1 MFYLEK
7 IGKIVPI
14 RSAMTNLSRRD
25 FLKLASLTAASTS
38 LAACLS
44 PDETI
49 SAPTTAHGARPGQ
62 SQGGLSP
69 SAAPVEPVP
78 PENLPDLATIVF
90 GRLAFGARPGEREA
104 FHSLG
109 ATDEARLQAWVEAQL
124 HPATLDDSEFEARY
138 KQAGFETLHKSLE
151 QLYTDHIVN
160 NPYSDNDDRRWQW
173 FVLPSEELV
182 EATLLRAV
190 YSHKQLQ
197 ELLADFWHNH
207 FNVYG
212 WDEELTPAFTS
223 YDRDVIRA
231 HLFGNFRQFLEAMAS
246 HPAMLYYLNN
256 RSNSDAGPNENF
268 ARELFEL
275 HTLGA
280 EHYIG
285 VRDPAAVEKDADGI
299 AIGYVDND
307 VYEAAR
313 CFTGWR
319 VDDDLWEGDNEV
331 GVSGAFIYYRPWHD
345 RFNKIVLGKYLPAD
359 QPDMQ
364 DGRDVLDL
372 LASHPGTA
380 LHISRKLCRRF
391 ISDYPPESIVQA
403 AAQVFLDAKDAP
415 DQLRQVYRAIFLSPE
430 FRAAWGGKL
439 KRPFEFATSVLRALN
454 ADFTRPPGGVRWFFR
469 MFGQPLFEHHP
480 PTGYPDTAEAW
491 ANTMTT
497 LYGWNFITGV
507 TENWM
512 TDDQHPERI
521 LRVDLRAETP
531 AELRSAAALV
541 DYWLNRIY
549 GRPLP
554 AEMRLALIDFL
565 RENASAEE
573 ELPEEHLNWRLSST
587 IALALM
593 FPEMRLR

>member
-1 MFYLEK
+1 M
-7 IGKIVPI
+7 P
-14 RSAMTNLSRRD
+14 SLSRRD

-44 PDETI
+44 PTET
-49 SAPTTAHGARPGQ
+49 P
-62 SQGGLSP
+62 SP
-69 SAAPVEPVP
+69 SATATGQPQSGLWPTAAPVEPLP
-78 PENLPDLATIVF
+78 PAALPDLATIIF
-90 GRLAFGARPGEREA
+90 GRLAFGARPAEREA
-104 FHSLG
+104 FLNLG
-109 ATDEARLQAWVEAQL
+109 ESEEARLQAWVEAQL
-124 HPATLDDSEFEARY
+124 HPETLDDAEFEARY
-138 KQAGFETLHKSLE
+138 QQAGFETLHKSLE

-160 NPYSDNDDRRWQW
+160 NPYGDNDDRHWQW

-182 EATLLRAV
+182 DATFLRAV
-190 YSHKQLQ
+190 YSRKQLQ

-212 WDEELTPAFTS
+212 WDEELTPAFAS

-280 EHYIG
+280 ENYLG
-285 VRDPAAVEKDADGI
+285 VRDPKTVEQAANGLAV
-299 AIGYVDND
+299 GYVDND

-319 VDDDLWEGDNEV
+319 VDDDLWEGEDEI
-331 GVSGAFIYYRPWHD
+331 GVSGQFIYYRPWHD

-359 QPDMQ
+359 QPDLQ

-372 LASHPGTA
+372 LAYHPGTA
-380 LHISRKLCRRF
+380 LHLSRKLCRRF
-391 ISDYPPESIVQA
+391 ISDHPPESIVQA
-403 AAQVFLDAKDAP
+403 AAQTFLEAKDAP
-415 DQLRQVYRAIFLSPE
+415 DQLRQVYRVILLSPE

-439 KRPFEFATSVLRALN
+439 KRPFEFAVSVLRALN
-454 ADFTRPPGGVRWFFR
+454 ADFTRLPGGARWLYG
-469 MFGQPLFEHHP
+469 MLGQPLFGQHP
-480 PTGYPDTAEAW
+480 PTGYPDVAEAW
-491 ANTMTT
+491 ANTMAT

-512 TDDQHPERI
+512 SDDEHPERT
-521 LRVDLRAETP
+521 LQVDLRAETP
-531 AELRSAAALV
+531 AELRSATALV
-541 DYWLNRIY
+541 DYWLDRIY
-549 GRPLP
+549 GRPLS
-554 AEMRLALIDFL
+554 ADLRQALIDFL
-565 RENASAEE
+565 RENASADEDLSDE
-573 ELPEEHLNWRLSST
+573 QLNWRLPST
-587 IALALM
+587 VELALM
-593 FPEMRLR
+593 APEMRLR